1 MTKADKA
8 ELRRLCRAGD
18 KRSDE
23 RLAEICDC
31 TVATVRRYRRILGPP
46 LEAQAAKASFEED
59 HSLQSRSWGK
69 GRHSSIPKSQ
79 GAEGRNW
86 AGE

>member
-18 KRSDE
+18 PRSDE

-31 TVATVRRYRRILGPP
+31 TVATVKKYRRVLGPKTP
-46 LEAQAAKASFEED
+46 IL
-59 HSLQSRSWGK
+59 SLDEVLS
-69 GRHSSIPKSQ
+69 
-79 GAEGRNW
+79 AEIIQ
-86 AGE
+86 